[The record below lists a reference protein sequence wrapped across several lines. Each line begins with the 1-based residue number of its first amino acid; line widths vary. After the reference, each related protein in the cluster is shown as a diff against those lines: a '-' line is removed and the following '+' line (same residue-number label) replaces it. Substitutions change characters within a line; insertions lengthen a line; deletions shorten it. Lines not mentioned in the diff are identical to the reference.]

1 MKSRAVA
8 RAIAALAHLRSVNA
22 RGLGRLSLEVE
33 RLDSAPWRAE
43 AAAPPPESAFS
54 LVRED
59 GSWACLTLERFFAL
73 SLVRAALGAPAPPVV
88 RPLSPAERG
97 VLGATVA
104 TVLSASGSGRVRLS
118 LERARPPA
126 ADYVTLHLT
135 VRDRQPDRRRAAGAP
150 GVLVASHGQH
160 AVGRGRVP
168 AGDLDGGRGGPD
180 LAAGGRLGH
189 RRGWRR
195 RGF

>member
-1 MKSRAVA
+1 MR
-8 RAIAALAHLRSVNA
+8 
-22 RGLGRLSLEVE
+22 
-33 RLDSAPWRAE
+33 D
-43 AAAPPPESAFS
+43 
-54 LVRED
+54 D

-135 VRDRQPDRRRAAGAP
+135 VRAASLTGAGLLELP
-150 GVLVASHGQH
+150 VSWLPATASD
-160 AVGRGRVP
+160 AVRRGRVS
-168 AGDLDGGRGGPD
+168 AGDLDGGGGGPN
-180 LAAGGRLGH
+180 LAAGARLGH